1 MRILFIGKKNDAN
14 ARVASAYLQQIFPK
28 TQVVFGVRE
37 EKFPEDLMH
46 WKGDYLFSY
55 LSPWIIPNSLLES
68 AEKGAINWHPG
79 PPEYP
84 GIGCT
89 NFALYNNEKDFG
101 ITCHH
106 MLAKVDTGK
115 IIEVRKFKI
124 LENDSVYSITQ
135 KCYSLILNSF
145 YSVIEK
151 LSNGEPLPV
160 SVDDWT
166 RKPFTRKELDSLCE
180 ITPDMSKDEIE
191 RRIRATT
198 YDKPWA
204 YVEIKGIKFYYQ
216 DQKSLGN

>member
-1 MRILFIGKKNDAN
+1 MQILFIGKKNDAN
-14 ARVASAYLQQIFPK
+14 AHVASAYLQQIFPNTK
-28 TQVVFGVRE
+28 VVFGVRE

-46 WKGDYLFSY
+46 WKGDYIFSY

-101 ITCHH
+101 ITCHY

-115 IIEVRKFKI
+115 IIEVRRFKI
-124 LENDSVYSITQ
+124 LENDSVYSITK

-145 YSVIEK
+145 YSIIEK
-151 LSNGEPLPV
+151 ISSGEPLLV

-180 ITPDMSKDEIE
+180 ITPDMPKDEIE

-204 YVEIKGIKFYYQ
+204 FVEIKGNIFYYQ
-216 DQKSLGN
+216 DQESLRN